1 MSFRCQRRDLLP
13 VLVFFLITFAP
24 VGIAV
29 AMICDMER

>member
-1 MSFRCQRRDLLP
+1 MTLIASIL
-13 VLVFFLITFAP
+13 FFLITFAP